1 MKLRIF
7 KYTKYDIVLISTIAV
22 LALLLYFLF
31 GYVFSLESASSVQIT
46 VDGELYGE
54 YKFSQITDEKII
66 DVNTEFGRN
75 TVIIDKGG
83 AYVSYADCP
92 DKVDVYSGRITNPG
106 QIIICVPNRLSV
118 QILGDKSDVD
128 VVAY

>member
-7 KYTKYDIVLISTIAV
+7 KYTKYDMVLISIIAV
-22 LALLLYFLF
+22 SALLLHFLF
-31 GYVFSLESASSVQIT
+31 GYVFSLENASSVQIT
-46 VDGELYGE
+46 VDGEIYGE

-66 DVNTEFGRN
+66 DIKTKFGHN
-75 TVIIDKGG
+75 TVVIEKNG

-92 DKVDVYSGRITNPG
+92 DKVDVHSGRITKPG

-118 QILGDKSDVD
+118 QILGDKTDVD